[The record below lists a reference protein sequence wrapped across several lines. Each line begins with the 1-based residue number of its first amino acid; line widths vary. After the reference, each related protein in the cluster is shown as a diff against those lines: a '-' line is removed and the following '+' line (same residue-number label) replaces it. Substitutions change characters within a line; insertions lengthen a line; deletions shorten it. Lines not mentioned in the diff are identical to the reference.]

1 MYGDIYCNL
10 SGETL
15 PFMEGFAQLKA
26 AYEELDKENRKK
38 YSGRFTER
46 YHRILNLHCTGRM
59 NGVISV
65 EFRRD
70 EQEIFFDIQPN
81 IRKEADATVTTDFD
95 NFLGMARGT
104 ASFDKLFLNG
114 LLTVEGNLAKGVQIR
129 QLLTSPPKK

>member
-1 MYGDIYCNL
+1 MYSDIYHNT

-15 PFMEGFAQLKA
+15 SYLEGFRLLKT
-26 AYEELDKENRKK
+26 AYEELDQENREK
-38 YSGRFTER
+38 YSGRFTDH

-59 NGVISV
+59 NGIVSV

-70 EQEIFFDIQPN
+70 EQGTFFDIQPN
-81 IRKEADATVTTDFD
+81 LRREADATVITDYD
-95 NFLGMARGT
+95 CFLGMARGT
-104 ASFDKLFLNG
+104 VSFDKLFLNG